1 MEQALRD
8 AGRRDLPPLE
18 LEDCDHLEANLAC
31 GDPDGPWAGR
41 VMEWIRGH

>member
-8 AGRRDLPPLE
+8 AGGETAHPGTERLRP
-18 LEDCDHLEANLAC
+18 HLEANLAC

-41 VMEWIRGH
+41 VIEWIRGH